1 LSQIVFLA
9 IAGAL
14 GALSRYG
21 LSGLI
26 QRLSGAGFP
35 YGTLV
40 VNVLG
45 SLVIGFVMQIGLNTD
60 IIPRMLRVTI
70 TIGFLGAFTT
80 FSTFSYETVG
90 YLQDGAWLLASLN
103 IISNLGLCLLST
115 ISGMALGR
123 IVAGGAL

>member
-1 LSQIVFLA
+1 LSQIIFLA

-90 YLQDGAWLLASLN
+90 YLQDGAWVLASLN

-115 ISGMALGR
+115 IIGMALGR

>member
-1 LSQIVFLA
+1 MSQIVFLA

-60 IIPRMLRVTI
+60 IIPRTLRVTI
-70 TIGFLGAFTT
+70 TVGFLGAFTT

-90 YLQDGAWLLASLN
+90 YLQDGAWLLASVN
-103 IISNLGLCLLST
+103 IISNLGLCLIST
-115 ISGMALGR
+115 IIGMALGR

>member
-115 ISGMALGR
+115 ITGMALGR

>member
-1 LSQIVFLA
+1 MGQIIFLA

-60 IIPRMLRVTI
+60 IIPRTLRVTI

-115 ISGMALGR
+115 ITGMALGR